1 MGLTFGID
9 NDASDRKN
17 LLLQNLQIKEDKMDR
32 RRMIGGL
39 SALVASSTLGAGSAM
54 TQDSTVHM
62 WVGFP
67 PGGQGDIVARL
78 FAEHMRTELG
88 RAVVVD
94 NKPGAGGL
102 TAATTFIR
110 TAPKDGSVV
119 MLHAGSTATTA
130 PISRKVPPYNPAED
144 FSWIAQLTSAPFG
157 IGVNP
162 SLPVTD
168 FKSLI
173 EYVRARPGKL
183 SYGHAG
189 LGTTTHLATELL
201 KDITGMDIVNVP
213 YQGSAPAIVDTISG
227 QVIFMLETFGTLMPY
242 HRNGRLRVLAAFAD
256 KRTKLAPD
264 IPTARE
270 FGVDLESGTSNLLA
284 APIGTPPAV
293 IDALSKAMSSVMA
306 KPALQQRLEAQ
317 GIDPVLNSSPE
328 HCKAFVT
335 REVARLIPIVKKL
348 GIAL

>member
-1 MGLTFGID
+1 MY
-9 NDASDRKN
+9 
-17 LLLQNLQIKEDKMDR
+17 R

-39 SALVASSTLGAGSAM
+39 AALVAGSSLGARSAM
-54 TQDSTVHM
+54 AQDTTVHM

-78 FAEHMRTELG
+78 FAERMRSELG
-88 RAVVVD
+88 RTVIVD

-102 TAATTFIR
+102 NAATSFIR
-110 TAPKDGSVV
+110 TAPKDGTAV
-119 MLHAGSTATTA
+119 MMHAGSTATTA
-130 PISRKVPPYNPAED
+130 PISRKVPPYNPVED
-144 FSWIAQLTSAPFG
+144 FSWIAQLTNAPFG
-157 IGVNP
+157 IGVNAA
-162 SLPVTD
+162 LPVTD

-173 EYVRARPGKL
+173 EYVRARPGQL

-201 KDITGMDIVNVP
+201 KDLTGMDIVNVP

-227 QVIFMLETFGTLMPY
+227 QVVFMLETFGTLMPY
-242 HRNGRLRVLAAFAD
+242 HKNGRLRVLAAFAD
-256 KRTKLAPD
+256 KRTKLAPE

-270 FGVDLESGTSNLLA
+270 FGVDMVSGTSNLLA
-284 APIGTPPAV
+284 APLGTPSAV
-293 IDALSKAMSSVMA
+293 IDMFSKAMTRVMSNSA
-306 KPALQQRLEAQ
+306 VQQQLEAQ

-328 HCKAFVT
+328 HCKAFVQ
-335 REVARLIPIVKKL
+335 REIARLIPIVKKL